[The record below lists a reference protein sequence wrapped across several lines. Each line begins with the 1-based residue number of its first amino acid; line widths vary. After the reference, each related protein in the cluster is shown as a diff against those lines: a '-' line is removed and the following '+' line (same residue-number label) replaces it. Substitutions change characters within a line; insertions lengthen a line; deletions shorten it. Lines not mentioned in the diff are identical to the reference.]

1 MIWGLSL
8 TESRKLALS
17 AVFGTG
23 LFVLITT
30 IIHEVTI
37 VQTIENRYQIWV
49 VAEQIMWLTLEL
61 NIGIICGCMPS
72 LPIIL
77 RYLLSHDLVPDSIRS
92 LLHSSSQ
99 SNSKS
104 TPSKNSMGR
113 YGNSN
118 LRDDSSSDSS
128 LKKNGMP
135 YVDLEGKGV
144 AGKRDEYPLKI
155 YSVSTP
161 EAEA

>member
-1 MIWGLSL
+1 
-8 TESRKLALS
+8 
-17 AVFGTG
+17 
-23 LFVLITT
+23 
-30 IIHEVTI
+30 
-37 VQTIENRYQIWV
+37 
-49 VAEQIMWLTLEL
+49 
-61 NIGIICGCMPS
+61 MPS

-77 RYLLSHDLVPDSIRS
+77 RYLLSHDLAPDSIRS
-92 LLHSSSQ
+92 LLHSSGQ

-128 LKKNGMP
+128 LKKNGGP
-135 YVDLEGKGV
+135 YVDLEGKGGWNV
-144 AGKRDEYPLKI
+144 AGKRDEYPLKV

-161 EAEA
+161 EVEA